1 MANIVVWQYHGPAIF
16 DFFILL
22 FSVYQ
27 GNFFH
32 GMGLPVAVPCFTSKC
47 NHYQQHIIFAFI
59 FPFSV
64 TLFYPSG
71 FLLRSHWP
79 GASHVST
86 DYPRQENKST
96 IPLPYSISSNKVESF
111 LNCVSL
117 SVQAIVIYMSS
128 KQRLNSEYEFQYVQ
142 KWGIHQHQLN
152 SIDVDQ
158 SPPSPWIFLWQIF
171 INCTKN

>member
-1 MANIVVWQYHGPAIF
+1 MANTIVWQYHGPAIF
-16 DFFILL
+16 DFFISL

-32 GMGLPVAVPCFTSKC
+32 GTGLPVAVPSFTHKC
-47 NHYQQHIIFAFI
+47 NHYQQHIIFTFI

-64 TLFYPSG
+64 TLFYPSE

-79 GASHVST
+79 GASRVST

-96 IPLPYSISSNKVESF
+96 IPLPNSISSNKVESF

-128 KQRLNSEYEFQYVQ
+128 KQSLNGEYEIQYVQ
-142 KWGIHQHQLN
+142 KWHIHQHRSLN
-152 SIDVDQ
+152 NIDIDQ
-158 SPPSPWIFLWQIF
+158 SPPVPLNILIAN
-171 INCTKN
+171 IY